1 METPSVRVY
10 NLDNAKISICRHFRD
25 KASPEDVIKRAV
37 IRSLHEPVFL
47 TGSLEN
53 AIIQMDSKMPQ
64 RQFRRAGEQQ

>member
-1 METPSVRVY
+1 MEIPSFRVY

-37 IRSLHEPVFL
+37 IRSLHEPDFL
-47 TGSLEN
+47 TLGLEN
-53 AIIQMDSKMPQ
+53 ATIQMDSKPPQ